1 MMTLS
6 LKLFTFAL
14 QGFHLFLSCLDLSQ
28 PSPGLS
34 VVEEAVCHPEI
45 IWNVPGWAR
54 QTQKTPTDAL
64 IISYFSLGIDHTL
77 RQRHKYWAARV
88 LNILKGPPRSTGN

>member
-1 MMTLS
+1 MTLS

-14 QGFHLFLSCLDLSQ
+14 QGIHSFLSCLDLSQ

-34 VVEEAVCHPEI
+34 VVEEAVCHPGI

-54 QTQKTPTDAL
+54 QTQKTLTDAL
-64 IISYFSLGIDHTL
+64 IVSYFPLVIGHKL
-77 RQRHKYWAARV
+77 RQRHKHRATRV
-88 LNILKGPPRSTGN
+88 LNILKGPP